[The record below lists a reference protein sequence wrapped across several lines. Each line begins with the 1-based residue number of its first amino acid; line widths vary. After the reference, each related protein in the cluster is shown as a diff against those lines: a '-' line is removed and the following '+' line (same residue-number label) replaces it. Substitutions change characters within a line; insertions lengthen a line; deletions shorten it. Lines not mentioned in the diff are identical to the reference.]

1 MLTYLIYIEEVII
14 FIAILASIGTIF
26 RTKMVYNRLMK
37 NQKNAMKSVSHHN
50 DYLWQVRQHSL
61 KSCVGYIALITG
73 MLNYAS
79 SMFLISRYW
88 SYNQTLEANGL
99 NVETCEVASSWVIVS
114 YCSLF

>member
-1 MLTYLIYIEEVII
+1 
-14 FIAILASIGTIF
+14 
-26 RTKMVYNRLMK
+26 MVYKRLMK
-37 NQKNAMKSVSHHN
+37 NQKDTIKSVARRH

-61 KSCVGYIALITG
+61 KSCVGYISLLTG
-73 MLNYAS
+73 MVNYAS
-79 SMFLISRYW
+79 SINLIGRYW